1 MIQILSV
8 QDIKQA
14 ELESYSMG
22 ESSNS
27 LVKKAA
33 NSISDYIVTE
43 FPKDT
48 NTNIV
53 IISGAGNNGNDG
65 ILAGCY
71 LATKGYNVTIFRFKN
86 KNLVL
91 PDYVR
96 LEINERNKTKDI
108 EYFEFSNVSYF
119 EEQLYEQLS
128 LANIIVDSLL
138 GIGMNR
144 PLSEDLSNLVNI
156 INSFSSNKNTVI
168 SIDIPTGINA
178 DTGEVYNND
187 ILENNKLAVSADKL
201 LVLNYPKIGL
211 FNLPALE
218 YFQDYVVLK
227 SGVNSRMVS
236 NNFLMEITDFEKI
249 LPYRPT
255 SSYKGTF
262 GKLLIIG
269 SSKEFSGAA
278 FLAGKAAY
286 RAGVGLVSIATTESA
301 ISLYGSYLPE
311 AIYCP
316 LDEQTNGMISS
327 NKSNYSILEKVISQY
342 DAVLIGCG
350 IGKSQETME
359 IVKFVIDYHNKYNN
373 QFNLIIDADGI
384 NNLAELTNHSNVTLN
399 NTILTPHLG
408 ELANLGHQS
417 LSNITLN
424 DRFRLSDEILN
435 QLTGAKVSKNQVF
448 KNNVIIAKGPYT
460 QIIDGL
466 KNTFVSP
473 FATPLLSTAGS
484 GDVLAG
490 LVASLSSQNVS
501 TLNSALLGV
510 YLHGLSAVLKK
521 PQYGNTG
528 LLASDIADN
537 IPFAIKKIQ
546 DHK

>member
-119 EEQLYEQLS
+119 EEQLFEQLS

-156 INSFSSNKNTVI
+156 INSFSSNKNSVI

-435 QLTGAKVSKNQVF
+435 QLTGEKVSKNQVF

>member
-119 EEQLYEQLS
+119 EEQLFEQLS

-435 QLTGAKVSKNQVF
+435 QLTGEKVSKNQVF

-490 LVASLSSQNVS
+490 LVASLLSQNVS

>member
-119 EEQLYEQLS
+119 EEQLFEQLS

-435 QLTGAKVSKNQVF
+435 ELTGEKVSKNQVF

>member
-119 EEQLYEQLS
+119 EEQLFEQLS

-156 INSFSSNKNTVI
+156 INSFSSNKNSVI

-408 ELANLGHQS
+408 ELANLGHQI

-435 QLTGAKVSKNQVF
+435 QLTGEEVSKNQVF

>member
-33 NSISDYIVTE
+33 NSISNYIVSE
-43 FPKDT
+43 LPKDI

-91 PDYVR
+91 PNFVK
-96 LEINERNKTKDI
+96 LEVNERKKAKDI
-108 EYFEFSNVSYF
+108 EYFEFSNVNYF
-119 EEQLYEQLS
+119 EKQLLEQLA

-144 PLSEDLSNLVNI
+144 PLSEDLSKLVNI
-156 INSFSSNKNTVI
+156 INSSRSNKNTVI
-168 SIDIPTGINA
+168 SIDIPTGING
-178 DTGEVYNND
+178 DTGQVYSNN

-327 NKSNYSILEKVISQY
+327 NKSNYSILEQVISEY

-350 IGKSQETME
+350 MGKSQETME

-384 NNLAELTNHSNVTLN
+384 NNLAELTKHSNVTLN

-435 QLTGAKVSKNQVF
+435 QLTDEDVSKHNL
-448 KNNVIIAKGPYT
+448 IIAKGPYT

-466 KNTFVSP
+466 NKSFVSP

-490 LVASLSSQNVS
+490 LIASLSSQNVS

-546 DHK
+546 DHI

>member
-168 SIDIPTGINA
+168 SIDIPTGILSLIHISEP
-178 DTGEVYNND
+178 T
-187 ILENNKLAVSADKL
+187 
-201 LVLNYPKIGL
+201 
-211 FNLPALE
+211 
-218 YFQDYVVLK
+218 
-227 SGVNSRMVS
+227 R
-236 NNFLMEITDFEKI
+236 
-249 LPYRPT
+249 PY
-255 SSYKGTF
+255 
-262 GKLLIIG
+262 
-269 SSKEFSGAA
+269 
-278 FLAGKAAY
+278 
-286 RAGVGLVSIATTESA
+286 
-301 ISLYGSYLPE
+301 
-311 AIYCP
+311 
-316 LDEQTNGMISS
+316 
-327 NKSNYSILEKVISQY
+327 
-342 DAVLIGCG
+342 
-350 IGKSQETME
+350 
-359 IVKFVIDYHNKYNN
+359 
-373 QFNLIIDADGI
+373 
-384 NNLAELTNHSNVTLN
+384 
-399 NTILTPHLG
+399 
-408 ELANLGHQS
+408 
-417 LSNITLN
+417 
-424 DRFRLSDEILN
+424 
-435 QLTGAKVSKNQVF
+435 
-448 KNNVIIAKGPYT
+448 
-460 QIIDGL
+460 
-466 KNTFVSP
+466 
-473 FATPLLSTAGS
+473 
-484 GDVLAG
+484 
-490 LVASLSSQNVS
+490 
-501 TLNSALLGV
+501 
-510 YLHGLSAVLKK
+510 
-521 PQYGNTG
+521 
-528 LLASDIADN
+528 
-537 IPFAIKKIQ
+537 
-546 DHK
+546 

>member
-119 EEQLYEQLS
+119 EEQLFEQLS

-156 INSFSSNKNTVI
+156 INSFSSNKNSVI

-278 FLAGKAAY
+278 FLAGKAAD
-286 RAGVGLVSIATTESA
+286 RAGVGLVSIAPTESA

-435 QLTGAKVSKNQVF
+435 QLTGEKVSKNQVF

-490 LVASLSSQNVS
+490 LVASLSSQDVS

-510 YLHGLSAVLKK
+510 YTHGLSAVLKK

>member
-119 EEQLYEQLS
+119 EEQLFEQLS

-490 LVASLSSQNVS
+490 LVASLLSQNVS

>member
-119 EEQLYEQLS
+119 EEQLFEQLS

-435 QLTGAKVSKNQVF
+435 QLTGEKVSKNQVF

>member
-71 LATKGYNVTIFRFKN
+71 LSTKGYNVTIFRFKN

-435 QLTGAKVSKNQVF
+435 QLTGEKVSKNQVF

>member
-33 NSISDYIVTE
+33 NSISNYIVSE

-48 NTNIV
+48 NRNIV
-53 IISGAGNNGNDG
+53 IISGSGNNGNDG

-86 KNLVL
+86 KNLAL

-119 EEQLYEQLS
+119 EEQLLEQLA

-144 PLSEDLSNLVNI
+144 PLSEDFSNLVNI

-187 ILENNKLAVSADKL
+187 ILENNKLAVTANKL

-327 NKSNYSILEKVISQY
+327 NKSNYSILENVISEY

-350 IGKSQETME
+350 MGKSQETME
-359 IVKFVIDYHNKYNN
+359 IVKFVIDCHNKYNN

-384 NNLAELTNHSNVTLN
+384 NNLAELTKHSNVTLN

-408 ELANLGHQS
+408 ELANLGHQI

-435 QLTGAKVSKNQVF
+435 QLTGEEVSKNQVF

-521 PQYGNTG
+521 TQYGNTG

>member
-1 MIQILSV
+1 M
-8 QDIKQA
+8 
-14 ELESYSMG
+14 
-22 ESSNS
+22 
-27 LVKKAA
+27 
-33 NSISDYIVTE
+33 
-43 FPKDT
+43 
-48 NTNIV
+48 
-53 IISGAGNNGNDG
+53 
-65 ILAGCY
+65 
-71 LATKGYNVTIFRFKN
+71 
-86 KNLVL
+86 

-156 INSFSSNKNTVI
+156 INSFSSNKNSVI

-435 QLTGAKVSKNQVF
+435 QLTGEKVSKNQVF

>member
-119 EEQLYEQLS
+119 EEQLFEQLS

-316 LDEQTNGMISS
+316 LDEQANGMISS

>member
-119 EEQLYEQLS
+119 EEQLFEQLS

-373 QFNLIIDADGI
+373 QFNLIIDADWI

-435 QLTGAKVSKNQVF
+435 QLTGEEVSKNKVF

>member
-119 EEQLYEQLS
+119 EEQLFEQLS

-435 QLTGAKVSKNQVF
+435 QLTGEKVSKNQVF

-490 LVASLSSQNVS
+490 LVASLSSQDVS

-510 YLHGLSAVLKK
+510 YTHGLSAVLKK

>member
-156 INSFSSNKNTVI
+156 INSFSSNKNSVI

-435 QLTGAKVSKNQVF
+435 QLTGEKVSKNQVF

>member
-119 EEQLYEQLS
+119 EEQLFEQLS

-435 QLTGAKVSKNQVF
+435 QLTGEEVSKNQVF

-490 LVASLSSQNVS
+490 LVASLLSQNVS

>member
-435 QLTGAKVSKNQVF
+435 QLTGEKVSKNQVF

>member
-119 EEQLYEQLS
+119 EEQLFEQLS

-528 LLASDIADN
+528 ILASDIADN

>member
-156 INSFSSNKNTVI
+156 INSFSSNKNSVI

-187 ILENNKLAVSADKL
+187 ILENNKLAVTADKL

-435 QLTGAKVSKNQVF
+435 QLTGEKVSKNQVF

>member
-119 EEQLYEQLS
+119 EEQLFEQLS

-490 LVASLSSQNVS
+490 LVASLSSQDVS

>member
-119 EEQLYEQLS
+119 EEQLFEQLS

-278 FLAGKAAY
+278 FLAVKADY
-286 RAGVGLVSIATTESA
+286 RACVGLVSIATTESA

-435 QLTGAKVSKNQVF
+435 QLTGEEVSKNQVF

>member
-33 NSISDYIVTE
+33 NSISNYIVSE

-71 LATKGYNVTIFRFKN
+71 LATKGYSVTIFRFKN

-119 EEQLYEQLS
+119 EEQLLEQLA

-327 NKSNYSILEKVISQY
+327 NKSNYSILEQVISEY

-350 IGKSQETME
+350 MGKSQETME

-384 NNLAELTNHSNVTLN
+384 NNLAELTKHSNVTLN

-408 ELANLGHQS
+408 ELANLGHQI

-435 QLTGAKVSKNQVF
+435 QLTDEDVSKHNL
-448 KNNVIIAKGPYT
+448 IIAKGPYT

-466 KNTFVSP
+466 NKSFVSP

-490 LVASLSSQNVS
+490 LIASLSSQNVS

-546 DHK
+546 DHI

>member
-119 EEQLYEQLS
+119 EEQLFEQLS

-384 NNLAELTNHSNVTLN
+384 NNLAELTNHSNVILN

-435 QLTGAKVSKNQVF
+435 QLTGEKVSKNQVF

>member
-201 LVLNYPKIGL
+201 LVLNYPKTGL

-435 QLTGAKVSKNQVF
+435 ELTGEKVSKNQVF

>member
-119 EEQLYEQLS
+119 EEQLFEQLS

-435 QLTGAKVSKNQVF
+435 QLTGEKVSKNQVY

>member
-119 EEQLYEQLS
+119 EEQLFEQLS

>member
-119 EEQLYEQLS
+119 EEQLFEQLS

-249 LPYRPT
+249 LPYRQT

-311 AIYCP
+311 EIYCP

-435 QLTGAKVSKNQVF
+435 QLTGEKVSKNQVF

>member
-119 EEQLYEQLS
+119 EEQLFEQLS

-435 QLTGAKVSKNQVF
+435 QLTGEEVSKNKVF

-490 LVASLSSQNVS
+490 LVASLSSQDVS

-510 YLHGLSAVLKK
+510 YTHGLSAVLKK

>member
-119 EEQLYEQLS
+119 EEQLFEQLS

-490 LVASLSSQNVS
+490 LVASLLSQNVS

-528 LLASDIADN
+528 ILASDIADN

>member
-178 DTGEVYNND
+178 YTGEVYNND

-327 NKSNYSILEKVISQY
+327 NKSNYSILEKVIPQY

-435 QLTGAKVSKNQVF
+435 QLTGEEVSKNKVF

>member
-187 ILENNKLAVSADKL
+187 ILENSKLAVSADKL

-435 QLTGAKVSKNQVF
+435 QLTGEKVSKNQVF

>member
-119 EEQLYEQLS
+119 EEQLFEQLS

-435 QLTGAKVSKNQVF
+435 QLTGEEVSKNKVF

-490 LVASLSSQNVS
+490 LVASLLSQNVS

>member
-119 EEQLYEQLS
+119 EEQLFEQLS

-435 QLTGAKVSKNQVF
+435 QLTGEKVSKNQVF

-473 FATPLLSTAGS
+473 FATPLLSTVGS

>member
-119 EEQLYEQLS
+119 EEQLFEQLS

-435 QLTGAKVSKNQVF
+435 QLTGEMVSKNQVF